1 MPNYHPLPHP
11 QRTQWHHLPTKAIRV
26 PECFVKEIK
35 AYAISLDQD
44 QNAETSSTSQS
55 PRWLGIKPSI
65 SQLGWAILE
74 AEPTED
80 PNIIDFGLILTNYD
94 DSLPHRLA
102 EIETDLQ
109 AIIKEYQ
116 PAHIAIEQPFINPEF
131 PSTSKLLQ
139 VLGILNLVAYRH
151 GLLPTMIYPA
161 TWKSNVDTPK
171 AQRDEIAPILEHMF
185 YLNPLKLD
193 ARVDAIAIAYAAWCG
208 YVMI

>member
-26 PECFVKEIK
+26 PLCFVEEIK
-35 AYAISLDQD
+35 AYAISLDQS
-44 QNAETSSTSQS
+44 AETPSTSHA

-80 PNIIDFGLILTNYD
+80 PNIIDFGLILTGSD
-94 DSLPHRLA
+94 DPLAHRLA

-109 AIIKEYQ
+109 AIIQEYQ
-116 PAHIAIEQPFINPEF
+116 PLEIGIEQPFINPEY

-139 VLGILNLVAYRH
+139 VLGVLNLVAYRH
-151 GLLPTMIYPA
+151 GSLPTMIYPA
-161 TWKSNVDTPK
+161 TWKSNLDTAK
-171 AQRDEIAPILEHMF
+171 TQRDEIAPILEQMF
-185 YLNPLKLD
+185 YLEPLKLD
-193 ARVDAIAIAYAAWCG
+193 ARVDAIAIAYTAWCG
-208 YVMI
+208 LG